1 MRRFSS
7 TCRFALTLLAT
18 SFFVSESVVAF
29 QARPFLQKST
39 PPVTSANHD
48 TSFGFEVR
56 QRPSPLRVLPS
67 GFARIVTHNKV
78 ADTFAIFCGALFLVG
93 YHFSLFRKEQRG
105 ERTWRSAQ
113 ADVRERWS
121 IYVRENEQW
130 LYAIQTLRNAITAQT
145 FLSTTVLSLLTVIG
159 GRLWDIIRNLGEI
172 NSEKKYLVTQFT
184 LVTLSMLTSA
194 YHFLQSARLMT
205 HAGFMF
211 PVDPNKTKV
220 DNIMRKTQNAQWLGL
235 RFLYI
240 SVGVISWVV
249 GGPGAFFISSLLLTL
264 FFRKIDRV
272 PEEIDDDF
280 MFVI

>member
-1 MRRFSS
+1 MARIFRDN
-7 TCRFALTLLAT
+7 
-18 SFFVSESVVAF
+18 AF
-29 QARPFLQKST
+29 GA
-39 PPVTSANHD
+39 
-48 TSFGFEVR
+48 EVR
-56 QRPSPLRVLPS
+56 REPSSLRMLPS
-67 GFARIVTHNKV
+67 GISEIVTPNQAV
-78 ADTFAIFCGALFLVG
+78 DVTAILFGVLFLVG
-93 YHFSLFRKEQRG
+93 YHFNLFRKEREG

-121 IYVRENEQW
+121 QYVRENEQW

-159 GRLWDIIRNLGEI
+159 GRLWDIIRNLSEM
-172 NSEKKYLVTQFT
+172 STEKKYLVTQFA
-184 LVTLSMLTSA
+184 LVTVSMLTSA

-211 PVDPNKTKV
+211 PVDPKKTKV

-240 SVGVISWVV
+240 SVGIISWVV
-249 GGPGAFFISSLLLTL
+249 GGPRAFFISSLLLTL

-272 PEEIDDDF
+272 PEGVEDDF
-280 MFVI
+280 MSTI